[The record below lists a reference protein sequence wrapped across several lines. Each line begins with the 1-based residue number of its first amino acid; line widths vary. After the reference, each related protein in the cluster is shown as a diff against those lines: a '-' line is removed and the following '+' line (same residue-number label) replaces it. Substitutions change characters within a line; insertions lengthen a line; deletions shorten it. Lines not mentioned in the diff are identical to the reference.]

1 MTSKK
6 DIGLSIKNMRQKAG
20 LKQKELAKKIKPKPI
35 SVNTISRVERG
46 EYNYSI
52 DLLFKI
58 AEVLECDISDF
69 CSLEKT
75 PKRMSMFEGVLED
88 FGKKIIEEERAKY
101 KK

>member
-35 SVNTISRVERG
+35 SVNTISRIERG

-58 AEVLECDISDF
+58 AEALECDISDF
-69 CSLEKT
+69 LGSEKT
-75 PKRMSMFEGVLED
+75 PKRMSMFEGVLEEYT
-88 FGKKIIEEERAKY
+88 KRAIAEEKTKY